1 MRGYVFAGGSIL
13 LTTYAQLAMKWGMS
27 HLPPLS
33 DLAGILLHWHQHL
46 GMLLLVFSGLVA
58 YASSL
63 GCWMA
68 ALHDLPLNRAYPLLS
83 ISYAL
88 VYIVAGALPW
98 FHEPYSLIRSL
109 GVGFI
114 VAGVVLI
121 NQRRPA

>member
-1 MRGYVFAGGSIL
+1 MRGYLFAGASIL

-27 HLPPLS
+27 HLPPLH
-33 DLAGILLHWHQHL
+33 DLLAILSHWQAHL

-58 YASSL
+58 YAASL

-88 VYIVAGALPW
+88 VYLVAGALPW
-98 FHEPYSLIRSL
+98 FNEPYSMIRSL
-109 GVGFI
+109 GVGLI
-114 VAGVVLI
+114 VVGVVLI